1 MGKWKSFLLVTVLGA
16 IIWFIPVPAGV
27 KPEAW
32 HLLAIFVATIV
43 GVVLQPLPMGAMAL
57 IGITV
62 CALTKTLTVPQALSG
77 FSDATIWLV
86 VCAFLFARS
95 FIKTGL
101 GSRIAYMIM
110 RAIGDKTLKLGYV
123 LAISDLILAPATPSN
138 TARGGGVLF
147 PIIRSLSS
155 AFESEPGG
163 PSARRIGSY
172 LMVTQFQCNCIT
184 SAMFMTAMAANPL
197 VAVLAKQ
204 TLNIDI
210 SWGLWALGASV
221 PGLVAL
227 IVMPYFL
234 FKIYPPELKHTP
246 EAKVLATRELEKRG
260 PMTKEEK
267 LVLVVFI
274 SALFLWATSGFT
286 KLNATL
292 VAMMGVCFMLITDVL
307 TWKDILDDKG
317 PWDTLMWMGGLVG
330 MASFLNK
337 LGFIPWFAKTVAA
350 SITGV
355 AWIPALGILLI
366 VYMYSHYGF
375 ASLTAHVT
383 AMYAAFVA
391 VAVAA
396 GAPVMLSALSLAY
409 MSSLMGGLTHFST
422 GTAPIFFGAGYV
434 DQGKWWQLGFVVSV
448 VNMVI
453 WVGVGGVW
461 WKVLGLW

>member
-1 MGKWKSFLLVTVLGA
+1 
-16 IIWFIPVPAGV
+16 
-27 KPEAW
+27 
-32 HLLAIFVATIV
+32 LAIFVATIV

-57 IGITV
+57 IGITI

-86 VCAFLFARS
+86 VSAFLFARS

-155 AFESEPGG
+155 AFNSEPGG
-163 PSARRIGSY
+163 PSSRRIGAY

-204 TLNIDI
+204 TLKIDI
-210 SWGLWALGASV
+210 SWGLWALAASV
-221 PGLVAL
+221 PGIVAL

-246 EAKVLATRELEKRG
+246 EAKELATRELEKRG

-267 LVLVVFI
+267 LVLIVFI
-274 SALFLWATSGFT
+274 SALLLWATSSFT
-286 KLNATL
+286 NLNATL
-292 VAMMGVCFMLITDVL
+292 VAMMGVCFMLVTDVL

-330 MASFLNK
+330 MASFLNT

-350 SITGV
+350 SLTGV
-355 AWIPALGILLI
+355 AWIPALGILLV

-396 GAPVMLSALSLAY
+396 GAPVMLSALSLAF

-434 DQGKWWQLGFVVSV
+434 DQGTWWKLGFIVSV

-453 WVGVGGVW
+453 WVGVGGAW